1 MTIHAK
7 RCSDECCALFML
19 TLSLLI
25 LLKVTW
31 QSVVLFN
38 VVAPSRLKLI
48 RSIDTKNY
56 RVLHYKTF
64 TALIIETSLSISI
77 LRNV

>member
-1 MTIHAK
+1 
-7 RCSDECCALFML
+7 ML

-25 LLKVTW
+25 LLKVIRLR
-31 QSVVLFN
+31 SVLFN

-48 RSIDTKNY
+48 RSIDSNNY

-64 TALIIETSLSISI
+64 TAVIISAVLKQA
-77 LRNV
+77 LV

>member
-1 MTIHAK
+1 
-7 RCSDECCALFML
+7 ML
-19 TLSLLI
+19 TPSMFI
-25 LLKVTW
+25 SLKVIR

-64 TALIIETSLSISI
+64 TAVIIGAVLKQALVCTRISI